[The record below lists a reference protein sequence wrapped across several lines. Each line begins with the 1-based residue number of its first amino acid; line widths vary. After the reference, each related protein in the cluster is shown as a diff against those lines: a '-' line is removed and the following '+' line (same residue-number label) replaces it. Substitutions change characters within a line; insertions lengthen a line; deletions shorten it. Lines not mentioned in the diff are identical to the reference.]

1 MPTDE
6 VGFAA
11 AQAAFDTVGE
21 HGGQPVGDVRVALP
35 AFQIIFIQR
44 LRVRHQM
51 VEFGN
56 VGNFGDVAAVETGKN
71 YAVRVGDTQPAF
83 VFALGVLQAGFV

>member
-1 MPTDE
+1 
-6 VGFAA
+6 
-11 AQAAFDTVGE
+11 
-21 HGGQPVGDVRVALP
+21 
-35 AFQIIFIQR
+35 
-44 LRVRHQM
+44 M